1 MPVLQK
7 DTSILR
13 EAFQIKIN
21 LKLWKSQHFKMKT
34 VIKDF
39 QMHICWGL
47 IQMLLQYEKIQSIEL
62 KMKKF
67 DLKML

>member
-1 MPVLQK
+1 
-7 DTSILR
+7 
-13 EAFQIKIN
+13 
-21 LKLWKSQHFKMKT
+21 MKT

-62 KMKKF
+62 KMKKI